1 MALSLADHILKH
13 QDTNK
18 EGELLRQFQ
27 MLDMDG
33 DGVISPKELET
44 FFKHS
49 KYENS
54 VADLLRRAD
63 LDHDDRISYREVL
76 VLALE
81 RVSWNVPLRRED
93 LSRRV
98 GLSSSDVDIVQQRV
112 QQQQRDS
119 RRSPSRTSPRTN
131 RNIQDAARR
140 SSRRKQQQSIELT
153 AKQILQEANDL
164 LVAYERAERSHRLG
178 RYRASLMQRSK
189 SVTQQCNNLL
199 KYRNK
204 MKPELYNSIVRI
216 KHQVSQ
222 LFY

>member
-1 MALSLADHILKH
+1 MALSLADDLMKH
-13 QDTNK
+13 QNINK

-27 MLDMDG
+27 MLDIDG
-33 DGVISPKELET
+33 DGVISPKELQV

-112 QQQQRDS
+112 RG
-119 RRSPSRTSPRTN
+119 
-131 RNIQDAARR
+131 
-140 SSRRKQQQSIELT
+140 
-153 AKQILQEANDL
+153 
-164 LVAYERAERSHRLG
+164 V
-178 RYRASLMQRSK
+178 
-189 SVTQQCNNLL
+189 
-199 KYRNK
+199 
-204 MKPELYNSIVRI
+204 
-216 KHQVSQ
+216 
-222 LFY
+222 